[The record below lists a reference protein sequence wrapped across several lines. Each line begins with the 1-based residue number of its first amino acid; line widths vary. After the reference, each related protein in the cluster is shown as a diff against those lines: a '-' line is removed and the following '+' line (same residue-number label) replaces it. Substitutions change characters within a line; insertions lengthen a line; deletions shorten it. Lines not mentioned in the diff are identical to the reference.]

1 MGFLAKLFNATPR
14 EKLKG
19 ASLGKD
25 ACWEVSPVRDF
36 PSLLGELH
44 KILPQGSILYL
55 EGGTPPAEIGEFLNS
70 HCVPEE
76 THVAMGTIWP
86 KPQAFHLPATAE
98 NLSRLAKLARH
109 CSAMQIAVHLHVYHQ
124 GKVLLE
130 WYDAFWKDPFY
141 LSEAVVEERLK
152 DFCSSLSVTC
162 KRLPSGSGATSL

>member
-98 NLSRLAKLARH
+98 TCRGSRSSQGIARP
-109 CSAMQIAVHLHVYHQ
+109 C
-124 GKVLLE
+124 
-130 WYDAFWKDPFY
+130 
-141 LSEAVVEERLK
+141 
-152 DFCSSLSVTC
+152 
-162 KRLPSGSGATSL
+162 RLPCICTFTIRAKFFSNGMMPFGKTRSTCLRPLSKND